1 MSENPKVL
9 AVISVQGRDQKG
21 VVAKFAT
28 YVAAHGINIEDMEQ
42 RVVRGIFAMDTLVD
56 LHDMAI
62 SLDQLITGLL
72 DLGRQI
78 GMEARITLR
87 QARKAKR
94 VVVLVSKEP
103 HCLEKLLELNRQNE
117 LNGHIISVLAN
128 HPVLENIA
136 RAAELPFAF
145 TPCGPDESAKANH
158 RRWLLEK
165 LRSLNPDLIILA
177 RYMQILSPEIIAAFR
192 SKIINI
198 HPSLLPY
205 FPGANPYRQAFES
218 GVRVTGCTAHFVTEE
233 LDKGPIILQD
243 VFHINVGVDQAE
255 DVRQRGLELEA
266 QTLGKAVKYFLN
278 EELVVVEDKVVFKP
292 GVSSFHKANDATIS
306 KN

>member
-28 YVAAHGINIEDMEQ
+28 YVAANGINIEDMEQ
-42 RVVRGIFAMDTLVD
+42 RVVRGIFVMDMLVD

-72 DLGRQI
+72 ELGRQI

-87 QARKAKR
+87 QTRKAKR

-103 HCLEKLLELNRQNE
+103 HCLQKLLDLNRQNE
-117 LNGHIISVLAN
+117 LNGQIVSVLAN
-128 HPVLENIA
+128 HPDLENIA
-136 RAAELPFAF
+136 RVAELPFGF
-145 TPCGPDESAKANH
+145 SPSGPDEAAKAGH
-158 RRWLLEK
+158 RRWLLEQ

-177 RYMQILSPEIIAAFR
+177 RYMQILPPEIIAAFR

-292 GVSSFHKANDATIS
+292 GVSSFHKIS
-306 KN
+306 ETAAPRN

>member
-1 MSENPKVL
+1 MSETPKVL

-28 YVAAHGINIEDMEQ
+28 FVAANGINIEDMEQ
-42 RVVRGIFAMDTLVD
+42 RVVRGIFVMDMLVD
-56 LHDMAI
+56 MQDMTI

-87 QARKAKR
+87 QTRKAKR

-103 HCLEKLLELNRQNE
+103 HCLQKLLDLNRQNE
-117 LNGHIISVLAN
+117 LNGQIVSVLAN
-128 HPVLENIA
+128 HPMLEDVA
-136 RAAELPFAF
+136 RTAKLPFAF
-145 TPCGPDESAKANH
+145 TLSGPEESAKIAH
-158 RRWLLEK
+158 RHWLLEK
-165 LRSLNPDLIILA
+165 LKSLEPDLIILA

-192 SKIINI
+192 AKIINI
-198 HPSLLPY
+198 HPSLLPH

-266 QTLGKAVKYFLN
+266 QTLGKAVRYFLN

-292 GVSSFHKANDATIS
+292 GISSFHKINDNAIPG
-306 KN
+306 N

>member
-1 MSENPKVL
+1 MPENPKVL

-28 YVAAHGINIEDMEQ
+28 YVAGHGINIEDMEQ
-42 RVVRGIFAMDTLVD
+42 RVVRGIFVMDMLVD
-56 LHDMAI
+56 LHDMTI

-72 DLGRQI
+72 ELGRQI
-78 GMEARITLR
+78 GMESRITLR
-87 QARKAKR
+87 QTRKAKR

-103 HCLEKLLELNRQNE
+103 HCLHKLIELSRQNE
-117 LNGHIISVLAN
+117 LNGRIVAVLAN
-128 HPVLENIA
+128 HGVLENTA
-136 RAAELPFAF
+136 RLAELPFAF
-145 TPCGPDESAKANH
+145 TPSGPEPETKHKHSQ
-158 RRWLLEK
+158 WLLEK
-165 LRSLNPDLIILA
+165 LRSLEPDLIILA
-177 RYMQILSPEIIAAFR
+177 RYMQILSPEIIQSFR
-192 SKIINI
+192 WKIINI

-255 DVRQRGLELEA
+255 DVRQRGLDLEA

-292 GVSSFHKANDATIS
+292 GVSSFHKSTPG
-306 KN
+306 

>member
-1 MSENPKVL
+1 MSENSKVL

-42 RVVRGIFAMDTLVD
+42 RVVRGLFVMDMLVD

-72 DLGRQI
+72 ELGQAI

-87 QARKAKR
+87 QTRKAKR
-94 VVVLVSKEP
+94 MVVLVSKEP
-103 HCLEKLLELNRQNE
+103 HCLLKLLELTRHNE
-117 LNGHIISVLAN
+117 LNGQIVSVLAN
-128 HPVLENIA
+128 HPVLEGIA
-136 RAAELPFAF
+136 GSAQLPFAF
-145 TPCGPDESAKANH
+145 TPSGPDAHDKARH
-158 RRWLLEK
+158 QQWLMEK
-165 LRSLNPDLIILA
+165 LRTLQPDLIILA
-177 RYMQILSPEIIAAFR
+177 RYMQILSPEIIAAYR

-218 GVRVTGCTAHFVTEE
+218 GMRVTGCTAHFVTEE

-255 DVRQRGLELEA
+255 DVRQHGLELEA
-266 QTLGKAVKYFLN
+266 QTLGKAVRYFLN
-278 EELVVVEDKVVFKP
+278 EELVVVDDKVVFKP
-292 GVSSFHKANDATIS
+292 GISTFHKAS
-306 KN
+306 PG